1 MYIIQFMNGNPV
13 PLSKCQGPGFLELW
27 SHQKDNP
34 TNLLWCWKENEIL
47 LETTKFTVFSILQ
60 RKTKGQRLA
69 SLLGMK
75 QKKKLHNFTAIL
87 TRFFVAAAVAAA
99 AKLHSFLCLKNG
111 KNAAFKGKKSHI
123 FLIGH
128 LTCYHTYIF
137 L

>member
-1 MYIIQFMNGNPV
+1 MKQQKYIY
-13 PLSKCQGPGFLELW
+13 LE
-27 SHQKDNP
+27 H
-34 TNLLWCWKENEIL
+34 
-47 LETTKFTVFSILQ
+47 

-128 LTCYHTYIF
+128 LTCYHTYIYI
-137 L
+137 

>member
-1 MYIIQFMNGNPV
+1 MI
-13 PLSKCQGPGFLELW
+13 
-27 SHQKDNP
+27 
-34 TNLLWCWKENEIL
+34 
-47 LETTKFTVFSILQ
+47 TTKMKFCMKQQKSIHLEH

-111 KNAAFKGKKSHI
+111 KNAAFKGKKIPYFPNWTFNMLSYTAKI
-123 FLIGH
+123 R
-128 LTCYHTYIF
+128 
-137 L
+137 

>member
-1 MYIIQFMNGNPV
+1 MKQQKYIY
-13 PLSKCQGPGFLELW
+13 LE
-27 SHQKDNP
+27 H
-34 TNLLWCWKENEIL
+34 
-47 LETTKFTVFSILQ
+47 

-128 LTCYHTYIF
+128 LTCYHIQLKSDETAQLLNKPYVNEVT
-137 L
+137 LRGQKQPLKCW